1 MTIDIIREKYREKLS
16 TNNLDANDKEMLKLI
31 GNLLKDDM
39 CFIKININLALNI
52 LSFIG
57 YEKEEVKEIYLK
69 LISEAKQ
76 KLDGKYR
83 LVNLNNK

>member
-16 TNNLDANDKEMLKLI
+16 TNNLDANDKEMLKLM

-57 YEKEEVKEIYLK
+57 YEKKEVKEIYVK
-69 LISEAKQ
+69 LINEAKQ

>member
-57 YEKEEVKEIYLK
+57 YEKKKVKEIYVK

-76 KLDGKYR
+76 KLDGKYT
-83 LVNLNNK
+83 LINMNNE